1 MTDTLTQTVLFDSES
16 LSDLTGGT
24 DFTIEDIFGKT
35 LKISNLAA
43 TALVKSSSID
53 IQNIINV
60 GARIDQDSSKAA
72 LGADTV
78 KKFDSTQYDLS
89 GDYPPIA
96 AFNALVSLYNI
107 LAENYNNK
115 IQYDIDSR
123 CLNAYP
129 TS

>member
-60 GARIDQDSSKAA
+60 GARID
-72 LGADTV
+72 
-78 KKFDSTQYDLS
+78 
-89 GDYPPIA
+89 
-96 AFNALVSLYNI
+96 
-107 LAENYNNK
+107 
-115 IQYDIDSR
+115 
-123 CLNAYP
+123 
-129 TS
+129 